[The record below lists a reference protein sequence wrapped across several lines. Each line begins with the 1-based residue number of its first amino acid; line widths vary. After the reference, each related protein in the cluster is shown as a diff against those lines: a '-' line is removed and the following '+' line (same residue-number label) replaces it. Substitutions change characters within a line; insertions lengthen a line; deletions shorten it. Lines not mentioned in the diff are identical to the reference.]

1 MSGSEERM
9 RALVT
14 GYRRAI
20 APAMVDRARIW
31 NRLELD
37 ESPTVRPAGRVAI
50 VVGVVVAAAAGV
62 LLFAMRPSA
71 QRSAEVRDR
80 DASQSVDEVPER
92 AVDSA
97 PQREPPAPAIA
108 APPLPAVVPVP
119 ESPPATLRKP
129 RVPPTRAAAPAEDPL
144 RAELRLIEA
153 AREALERGDYDATL
167 ARIGEHRRRFPDGE
181 LVLEARSIRALALC
195 GAGRW
200 MQGRGEARSLLQE
213 STSSPYR
220 DRLREACDV
229 Q

>member
-37 ESPTVRPAGRVAI
+37 ESPVRPARGRIAI
-50 VVGVVVAAAAGV
+50 VVGVVVAVAAGV
-62 LLFAMRPSA
+62 LLFTMRPSA

-92 AVDSA
+92 TVDSA

-119 ESPPATLRKP
+119 ESPPLAIRRP
-129 RVPPTRAAAPAEDPL
+129 RVPPTRAVVPTEDPL
-144 RAELRLIEA
+144 RAELRLIDA
-153 AREALERGDYDATL
+153 AREALERGDHDAAL

-181 LVLEARSIRALALC
+181 IVLEARSIRALALC

-200 MQGRGEARSLLQE
+200 MQGRGEARSLLQD

-220 DRLREACDV
+220 DRLRDACDV
-229 Q
+229 K